1 MNKARACKDEGQ
13 EGSSGVTPHAPRS
26 VGECEKMNLH
36 THKGTPTLGLGIPM
50 DFWIFREWLKGSKP
64 IELKSSL
71 YHWKALRT

>member
-50 DFWIFREWLKGSKP
+50 DF
-64 IELKSSL
+64 
-71 YHWKALRT
+71 